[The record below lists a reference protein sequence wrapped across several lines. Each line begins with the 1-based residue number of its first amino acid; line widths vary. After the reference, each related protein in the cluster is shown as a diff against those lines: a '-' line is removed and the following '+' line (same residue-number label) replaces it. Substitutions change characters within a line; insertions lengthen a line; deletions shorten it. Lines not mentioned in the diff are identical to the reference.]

1 LAITTEVSAMNL
13 KTLRLSFWLGL
24 AVGAFSTSVGARPI
38 RGGGLKVKVSVF
50 NDAQITKGKVATA
63 EKVAA
68 GLFAPTG
75 IRIDWL
81 NCGLATETSDETD
94 SCNEAAFPTHLAI
107 RLRQKSLNLSES
119 TLGLSYLG
127 QDGIGCYA
135 DVFYAGVDPIQRD
148 TGLSSEAILGFVIA
162 HELGHLLLGT
172 NSHATAGIMRANWRK
187 PELSAAGKGLLGFSE
202 AQAKTMRARLEN
214 FSSRAGAG
222 SRSR

>member
-1 LAITTEVSAMNL
+1 MNL

-24 AVGAFSTSVGARPI
+24 AVGAFSASVWARPI
-38 RGGGLKVKVSVF
+38 GGSGLKVRVSVF
-50 NDAQITKGKVATA
+50 NDAQISKGKVAAA

-68 GLFAPTG
+68 GLFAHAG

-81 NCGLATETSDETD
+81 NCGLAAETSDETG
-94 SCNEAAFPTHLAI
+94 SCNEVGFPTHLHV

-127 QDGIGCYA
+127 QDGIGCHA
-135 DVFYAGVDPIQRD
+135 DVFYAGVEPIQRE

-172 NSHATAGIMRANWRK
+172 NSHANAGIMRANWRK
-187 PELSAAGKGLLGFSE
+187 PEISAAGKGLLGFSE
-202 AQAKTMRARLEN
+202 TQAETMRTRLEN
-214 FSSRAGAG
+214 ASVPMPVRG

>member
-1 LAITTEVSAMNL
+1 MNL
-13 KTLRLSFWLGL
+13 KALLLSFWLGL
-24 AVGAFSTSVGARPI
+24 ALGTFSASVWARPI
-38 RGGGLKVKVSVF
+38 RGDGLKVKVSVF

-68 GLFAPTG
+68 GLFAYAG

-81 NCGLATETSDETD
+81 NCGLAMETSDETD
-94 SCNEAAFPTHLAI
+94 SCNEAAFPRHLQV
-107 RLRQKSLNLSES
+107 RLRQKSLSLSES

-127 QDGIGCYA
+127 QDGIGCHA
-135 DVFYAGVDPIQRD
+135 DVFYAGVEPIQRE

-162 HELGHLLLGT
+162 HELGHLLLGS

-187 PELSAAGKGLLGFSE
+187 PEISAAGKGLLGFSE
-202 AQAKTMRARLEN
+202 TQAETMRERLEN
-214 FSSRAGAG
+214 ASVPMPVG